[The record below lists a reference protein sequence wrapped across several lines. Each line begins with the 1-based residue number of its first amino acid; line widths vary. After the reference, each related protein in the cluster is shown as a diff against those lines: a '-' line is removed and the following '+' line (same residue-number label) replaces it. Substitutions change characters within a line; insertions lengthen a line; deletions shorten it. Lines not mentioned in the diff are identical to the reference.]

1 MDQIQY
7 QKMIKDIIED
17 KKSLRKV
24 DFANLFIKDKIKD
37 KMSSISK
44 Y

>member
-7 QKMIKDIIED
+7 QKMIKDIIKD
-17 KKSLRKV
+17 KKSLMKV
-24 DFANLFIKDKIKD
+24 GFTNLFIKDKIKD
-37 KMSSISK
+37 KMTSISN